1 MNPSQL
7 RETTMLP
14 DTRRLIQ
21 LTLENPLQVF
31 QTMDMLLSKKRA
43 PDRKKWL
50 EEKGNLANV

>member
-1 MNPSQL
+1 
-7 RETTMLP
+7 MLP

-21 LTLENPLQVF
+21 LTLDNPLQVD
-31 QTMDMLLSKKRA
+31 QMMDMLLSKKRT

>member
-1 MNPSQL
+1 
-7 RETTMLP
+7 MLP

-21 LTLENPLQVF
+21 LTLDNPLQVF

-43 PDRKKWL
+43 ADRKKWL

>member
-21 LTLENPLQVF
+21 LTLDNPLEVNQM
-31 QTMDMLLSKKRA
+31 MDMLLSKKRA
-43 PDRKKWL
+43 GDRKKWL

>member
-21 LTLENPLQVF
+21 LTLDNPLQVF
-31 QTMDMLLSKKRA
+31 QMMDMLLSKKRA
-43 PDRKKWL
+43 SDRV
-50 EEKGNLANV
+50 AA